1 MPRSIA
7 LYIHHHGERLSEQK
21 IFPMWEASSKEI
33 SYMDEKTL
41 SPNVST
47 GPTQGTSATA
57 SGQSTDAYAQ
67 KADGEHRQ
75 VYGTAKTESLRDS
88 GLWRIILPTVVGL
101 FCLTLFVVP
110 LLILVPL
117 LTNSIMGIIHQN
129 QQEGQLL
136 WIWITMIV
144 IEVAIWAVIAYGLL
158 KALTTQAGNY
168 AH

>member
-1 MPRSIA
+1 
-7 LYIHHHGERLSEQK
+7 
-21 IFPMWEASSKEI
+21 
-33 SYMDEKTL
+33 MDEKTL
-41 SPNVST
+41 NPNVSIE
-47 GPTQGTSATA
+47 PTSAN
-57 SGQSTDAYAQ
+57 AQ
-67 KADGEHRQ
+67 TQNTKADREHRQ
-75 VYGTAKTESLRDS
+75 VYGTAKTENLRDS

-110 LLILVPL
+110 LLILIPL
-117 LTNSIMGIIHQN
+117 LMNSVMGIIHHN
-129 QQEGQLL
+129 PQEGQLL

>member
-1 MPRSIA
+1 
-7 LYIHHHGERLSEQK
+7 
-21 IFPMWEASSKEI
+21 
-33 SYMDEKTL
+33 MDEKTS
-41 SPNVST
+41 SPHVST
-47 GPTQGTSATA
+47 EITA
-57 SGQSTDAYAQ
+57 SAQSTNAYAQ
-67 KADGEHRQ
+67 KADNEHRQ
-75 VYGTAKTESLRDS
+75 VYGTAKTENLRDS

-110 LLILVPL
+110 LLILIPL
-117 LTNSIMGIIHQN
+117 LTNSIMGIIQHN

>member
-1 MPRSIA
+1 
-7 LYIHHHGERLSEQK
+7 
-21 IFPMWEASSKEI
+21 
-33 SYMDEKTL
+33 MDEKTL
-41 SPNVST
+41 NPNVSIE
-47 GPTQGTSATA
+47 PTSATDR
-57 SGQSTDAYAQ
+57 SAQ
-67 KADGEHRQ
+67 TQNAKADREHRQ
-75 VYGTAKTESLRDS
+75 VYGTAKTENLRDS

-110 LLILVPL
+110 LLILIPL
-117 LTNSIMGIIHQN
+117 LMNSVMGIIHHN
-129 QQEGQLL
+129 PQEGQLL

>member
-1 MPRSIA
+1 
-7 LYIHHHGERLSEQK
+7 
-21 IFPMWEASSKEI
+21 
-33 SYMDEKTL
+33 MDEKTL
-41 SPNVST
+41 NSNVST
-47 GPTQGTSATA
+47 QPTQDTPATDTTA
-57 SGQSTDAYAQ
+57 SAHNTSTSVQ
-67 KADGEHRQ
+67 KADSEHRQ
-75 VYGTAKTESLRDS
+75 VYGTAKTENLRDS

-117 LTNSIMGIIHQN
+117 LTNSIMGIIHHD

-144 IEVAIWAVIAYGLL
+144 IEIAIWAVIAYGLL